1 MYPIIL
7 YYSFIQCSW
16 NVKVFQKFNSQFCR
30 VTTRTLLSST
40 LTSGITAKI
49 SGRNV
54 SNITDSSGVS
64 MCPPPSG
71 RSPKSSAE
79 DPPSGTEVMNHAY
92 KDYNQFLTS
101 GTAGGHR
108 SKCRSMW
115 GKTSSSDN
123 HFKGKNQSLGLS
135 LNLIFSRAV
144 NVKWYKLSDDI
155 FRLTYFVWYDVEN
168 WVGSML

>member
-1 MYPIIL
+1 M
-7 YYSFIQCSW
+7 
-16 NVKVFQKFNSQFCR
+16 KVFQKFNSQFCR

-64 MCPPPSG
+64 MCPPPSE

-79 DPPSGTEVMNHAY
+79 APPSGTEVMNHAS
-92 KDYNQFLTS
+92 KDYNQFSTS

-108 SKCRSMW
+108 SRCRSMW

-123 HFKGKNQSLGLS
+123 HFKGKNPSLGLS